1 MFKNKIFIA
10 IVVIAVALAGVG
22 TWYAYDRHQS
32 ALAAEK
38 AKQEELAKAQAEK
51 KAADEAAAKTEA
63 EKKATEEQ
71 SNSTVEQQLSG
82 AKEID
87 ESQLSDKDKASIE
100 ALSKKYGPE
109 MDAIVKLITDY
120 NRVQNNIDYRT
131 VTGLEGTEYMIPGT
145 DFYKW
150 YTSPEVVA
158 KRKKGYQDQK
168 LVEKF
173 DGVNITYL
181 VFTTPDF
188 SETVNSPENPEYA
201 YAEYEVISHDVE
213 PVETK
218 PSSSAWAAGVKKV
231 NGQWKIYAE
240 KRLD

>member
-38 AKQEELAKAQAEK
+38 AKQEELAKAEAEK
-51 KAADEAAAKTEA
+51 KAAEEEAAKTEA

-100 ALSKKYGPE
+100 ALHKKYGPE
-109 MDAIVKLITDY
+109 ITAITKLIADY
-120 NRVQNNIDYRT
+120 NRVQNSRDYRT

-145 DFYKW
+145 DFYNW
-150 YTSPEVVA
+150 STSSETVSNI
-158 KRKKGYQDQK
+158 KKIYKDKK
-168 LVEKF
+168 LVKKF

-188 SETVNSPENPEYA
+188 STTVYNPENPEYA
-201 YAEYEVISHDVE
+201 YAEGETISHQIE

-218 PSSSAWAAGVKKV
+218 PSASSWAVGVEKV

-240 KRLD
+240 KSLD